1 MFHVFFNR
9 CLFSPLSA
17 TWASTTRPRCSTSET
32 APSTPWTDLSSS
44 PMPSALPSGY
54 TTCPC
59 LKRPKQC
66 SRFGCHHRE
75 QTKRR
80 DMCTDNHMTPFLFYF
95 FPPFFPSGAEL
106 QLTNRYRSPR
116 VPLHL
121 LPSLPASPTLHSH
134 RQQHPAHHK
143 RFQVPP
149 ACSSLHGFLGGITAN
164 TSSEKYNSFFVFN

>member
-1 MFHVFFNR
+1 MFPVFFNH

-44 PMPSALPSGY
+44 PMPLALPSGY

-66 SRFGCHHRE
+66 SRFDCHHRE

-80 DMCTDNHMTPFLFYF
+80 DMCADDHMTPFFPFRRRTSAHRSLSLPTSPATSSPFSSGQSD
-95 FPPFFPSGAEL
+95 PPFTSTATSCSS
-106 QLTNRYRSPR
+106 QT
-116 VPLHL
+116 
-121 LPSLPASPTLHSH
+121 LPSSTCLFEPTRVSW
-134 RQQHPAHHK
+134 R
-143 RFQVPP
+143 
-149 ACSSLHGFLGGITAN
+149 
-164 TSSEKYNSFFVFN
+164 YNSKH

>member
-80 DMCTDNHMTPFLFYF
+80 DMCTDNHMTPFFFSLFSSF
-95 FPPFFPSGAEL
+95 FP
-106 QLTNRYRSPR
+106 
-116 VPLHL
+116 
-121 LPSLPASPTLHSH
+121 
-134 RQQHPAHHK
+134 
-143 RFQVPP
+143 FQVQNF
-149 ACSSLHGFLGGITAN
+149 SSPIVIAPHESRYIFSLLFRPVRPSIHIDSNILLITNASKFHLPVRAYTGFL
-164 TSSEKYNSFFVFN
+164 EV